1 MQFNFPQAKNDLVA
15 YMKVFLE
22 HLSPIQAFLDQIQD
36 CPAAILT
43 TASHIRESLQ
53 RMVEATKQDQM
64 KVVFLGSTSN
74 GKSTILNAL
83 LKEKVLLIG
92 KGSITPCF
100 CTITGVPPS
109 HLQHDYA
116 DGYVKT
122 RGSQEM
128 KLTVSAEIVVLW

>member
-1 MQFNFPQAKNDLVA
+1 MQLNFPQTKNDLVA
-15 YMKVFLE
+15 CMNVLLE

-36 CPAAILT
+36 CPAATLT

-92 KGSITPCF
+92 KGSTTKCF
-100 CTITGVPPS
+100 CAITGVPPS
-109 HLQHDYA
+109 QLQHDHA

-122 RGSQEM
+122 RDSQEM